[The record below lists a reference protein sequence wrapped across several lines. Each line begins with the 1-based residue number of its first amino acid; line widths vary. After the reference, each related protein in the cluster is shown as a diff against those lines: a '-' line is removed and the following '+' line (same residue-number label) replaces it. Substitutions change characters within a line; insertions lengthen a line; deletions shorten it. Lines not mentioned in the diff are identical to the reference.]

1 MKKLLLIF
9 SSVLLLAACEKQ
21 SELVTLME
29 IDNVQWQ
36 KGYTPSGTNLHFK
49 LYAESQS
56 SVVQRITI
64 MSSDRQFKDRFL
76 LDTMLAMPLKKV
88 DLSFYY
94 ELPYYTDTMI
104 VKFTGCAYDGS
115 GRAASYPISIN
126 VAAGDEPIRPVD
138 GITLYSAASSGKSAF
153 SLTSMQA
160 VYLGTDSTAV
170 AWFDLINRP
179 DSDVLSR
186 AWHSEAKISFSRAEG
201 FNYAE
206 ATAHSI
212 SETWKNMQSSTTI
225 KQLKA
230 DDILLFGIQDEAY
243 GALKIIAV
251 YDEAGT
257 ENDRYVF
264 SLKSI
269 KTYTPPIEEDK

>member
-1 MKKLLLIF
+1 MI
-9 SSVLLLAACEKQ
+9 
-21 SELVTLME
+21 ME
-29 IDNVQWQ
+29 IDNAKWQ
-36 KGYTPSGTNLHFK
+36 VEYVPSGTNLHFNI
-49 LYAESQS
+49 YAESQS
-56 SVVQRITI
+56 SVIQRITI
-64 MSSDRQFKDRFL
+64 LSSDIEYRDQFI

-88 DLSFYY
+88 NQSFYY
-94 ELPYYTDTMI
+94 QLPYYEDTI
-104 VKFTGCAYDGS
+104 VVKFTGCAYDGA
-115 GRAASYPISIN
+115 GRAASFPIKMYVTPGS
-126 VAAGDEPIRPVD
+126 EPIRPVD

-170 AWFDLINRP
+170 SWFDMINRP

-186 AWHSEAKISFSRAEG
+186 AWHSEAKIEFSRAEG

-206 ATAHSI
+206 ATAQSI
-212 SETWKNMQSSTTI
+212 SAIWKTLQKSPTI
-225 KQLKA
+225 KQLKT
-230 DDILLFGIQDEAY
+230 DDVLLFGIQDEAY

-269 KTYTPPIEEDK
+269 KTFTPPASSREE